1 LSSDLPGW
9 ALVLIL
15 FGVYLFIQAIF
26 NLVKLRLPKD
36 SVGHLQMAFASTIV
50 SYVWLISATL
60 VFWLALGYKVR
71 VDIPP
76 LYPDIPVIVLAL
88 LICFIVMLVDFYF
101 RMVVKRRLGG
111 QIIVDAEE
119 IFFLF
124 PTTIGAWELAF
135 FNLAILK
142 PFAFELF
149 VRGVVLP
156 AGQDLLAEFHI
167 IVANILAILIAC
179 VVEFF
184 LKPNTQRIFTTF
196 FVSFLLSV
204 VYLASAGGVVSSLVV
219 RLSASVLLSMY
230 LMHLVIKASKEETL
244 TKESEKK

>member
-1 LSSDLPGW
+1 
-9 ALVLIL
+9 LVLIL
-15 FGVYLFIQAIF
+15 FGVYVFIQAIF
-26 NLVKLRLPKD
+26 NLAKLRFPKD
-36 SVGHLQMAFASTIV
+36 SPRHLQIAFASTIV
-50 SYVWLISATL
+50 SYVWLISGTL
-60 VFWLALGYKVR
+60 VFWLGLGYKVR

-76 LYPDIPVIVLAL
+76 LYPDVPVILLAL

-101 RMVVKRRLGG
+101 RIVVKRRLGG
-111 QIIVDAEE
+111 QIMVDTEE

-149 VRGVVLP
+149 VRGVVLS
-156 AGQDLLAEFHI
+156 AGQQLLAEFHI
-167 IVANILAILIAC
+167 IVANILAIAIAG
-179 VVEFF
+179 VVEFL
-184 LKPNTQRIFTTF
+184 LKPNVERIFTTF

-219 RLSASVLLSMY
+219 RLVASVLLSMY

-244 TKESEKK
+244 NEKSEKK